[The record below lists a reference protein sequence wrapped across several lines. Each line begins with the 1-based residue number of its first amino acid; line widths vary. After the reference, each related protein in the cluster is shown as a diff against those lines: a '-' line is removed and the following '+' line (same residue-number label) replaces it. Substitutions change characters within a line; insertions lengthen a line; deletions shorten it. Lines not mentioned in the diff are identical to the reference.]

1 MWDESEW
8 HQEALGGG
16 GLLTFAESS
25 FTYEYAACGGAVLT
39 NCALIDEETAPLTPA
54 LAPAHTIALALT
66 LALDLALTPALA
78 LTPTPTLALT
88 FAPTLSLGLSRRGW
102 AASTRLTRAR
112 ATSR

>member
-39 NCALIDEETAPLTPA
+39 NCALVDEETVPHNPPSPLPSAPPPPSPSLSPSHPLPPSPSPLPPP
-54 LAPAHTIALALT
+54 LASASAGAAGRPV
-66 LALDLALTPALA
+66 
-78 LTPTPTLALT
+78 
-88 FAPTLSLGLSRRGW
+88 RG
-102 AASTRLTRAR
+102 
-112 ATSR
+112 